1 VQDERRSTTAERAAA
16 LRALH
21 QLVDAPLVLED
32 PVVLRLLP
40 STTVNWLRANPTA
53 LDDPSRR
60 ALRAF
65 IAVRSRFADDTLRE
79 AVARGVDQYVLL
91 GAGLDTFAYRTP
103 FPAGRLRVFEVDH
116 PATQAWKRE
125 RLQAAGI
132 AQPADVEFV
141 AANFESQS
149 LAEIMAASRFDP
161 TRPACVAWL
170 GVTVYLTV
178 EAIRRTLAW
187 AASLAPGSTIVFE
200 YSVPTGE
207 PSPARTE
214 MAERAAAVG
223 EPWITQIAPADMAAM
238 LADVGF
244 RHVDELVPDA
254 VYERY
259 FRDRSDGL
267 RPRGTA
273 RLVRATT

>member
-1 VQDERRSTTAERAAA
+1 MQDERRSTTAERAAA

-21 QLVDAPLVLED
+21 QLIDEPVVLDD

-40 STTVNWLRANPTA
+40 SQTVGWLRDNPRA
-53 LDDPSRR
+53 LDDPGRR

-65 IAVRSRFADDTLRE
+65 IALRSRFAEDTLRD

-91 GAGLDTFAYRTP
+91 GAGLDTFAYRSP
-103 FPAGRLRVFEVDH
+103 FPSGRLRVFEVDH

-132 AQPADVEFV
+132 EPPPDVEFV

-149 LAEIMAASRFDP
+149 LGEIVAASAFDA

-178 EAIRRTLAW
+178 DAIRRTLAW
-187 AASLAPGSTIVFE
+187 AGSLAAGSTIVFE
-200 YSVPTGE
+200 YSVPSE
-207 PSPARTE
+207 APSETRAE
-214 MAERAAAVG
+214 MAARAAAVG
-223 EPWITQIAPADMAAM
+223 EPWITQIARGDMQGM
-238 LADVGF
+238 LADAGF
-244 RHVDELVPDA
+244 RHVDELAPDA
-254 VYERY
+254 AYERY
-259 FRDRSDGL
+259 FRDRRDGL